1 MAPVEKTDHQQRPE
15 NQKRAKDSY
24 GAGLPPVYF
33 IASSK
38 LTIVCS
44 PSFSS

>member
-33 IASSK
+33 Y
-38 LTIVCS
+38 
-44 PSFSS
+44 SFFEAHNRLFTEL